1 MQLPPILYWLV
12 FINLVTLV
20 VYGYDKFQAT
30 REGWRISEH
39 ALLLLALIGGSI
51 GAFVAMQ
58 IFRHKTRKSSFQFRF
73 WGIVALQLLI
83 VVLYIVLIR

>member
-1 MQLPPILYWLV
+1 LSPILYWLV
-12 FINLVTLV
+12 FINLATLV

-30 REGWRISEH
+30 REGWRISVN

-51 GAFVAMQ
+51 GAFAAMQ
-58 IFRHKTRKSSFQFRF
+58 IFRHKTRKSSFKFRF